1 MVNTDALLH
10 PRTLNTA
17 RLRLEPLGLRH
28 LEHVMQTLEHQEF
41 MRLTG
46 THVHYTRF
54 EVQRLLS
61 TLPRRNDR
69 ADWAIV
75 RRSDSEYVGEVVLN
89 ELDVFNHSMNFRILL
104 ATPDLVGQGYGTE
117 ATNAAVQ
124 YGFQVVGLHRIRLGV
139 YAFNPRAR
147 RVYEKAGFAAWF
159 VRDGGEH
166 GPQWVMRKVI
176 RAGPGHQEW
185 NTATERE
192 NGTFLDSAQ
201 GCLEGGVQGVRR
213 AF

>member
-46 THVHYTRF
+46 THVRYTRF

-75 RRSDSEYVGEVVLN
+75 RRSDGEYVGEVVLN

-147 RVYEKAGFAAWF
+147 RVYEKCGFSF
-159 VRDGGEH
+159 EGTERDALCWEG
-166 GPQWVMRKVI
+166 QWVDQFLMSILRSDPRPDVKLEFD
-176 RAGPGHQEW
+176 AG
-185 NTATERE
+185 AAVER
-192 NGTFLDSAQ
+192 
-201 GCLEGGVQGVRR
+201 
-213 AF
+213 

>member
-1 MVNTDALLH
+1 MVNTDARLH

-75 RRSDSEYVGEVVLN
+75 RRSDGKYVGEVVLN

-147 RVYEKAGFAAWF
+147 RVYEKCGFSF
-159 VRDGGEH
+159 EGTERDALCWEG
-166 GPQWVMRKVI
+166 QWVDQFLMSILRSDPRPDVTLEFD
-176 RAGPGHQEW
+176 AG
-185 NTATERE
+185 AAVER
-192 NGTFLDSAQ
+192 
-201 GCLEGGVQGVRR
+201 
-213 AF
+213 

>member
-75 RRSDSEYVGEVVLN
+75 RRSDGEYVGEVVLN

-147 RVYEKAGFAAWF
+147 RVYEKCGFSF
-159 VRDGGEH
+159 EGTERDALCWEG
-166 GPQWVMRKVI
+166 QWVDQFLMSILRSDPRPDVKLEFDMGAAV
-176 RAGPGHQEW
+176 
-185 NTATERE
+185 ER
-192 NGTFLDSAQ
+192 
-201 GCLEGGVQGVRR
+201 
-213 AF
+213 